1 MKVAGLLLPL
11 LLLFGAC
18 AAPPQPNAPDFAR
31 IPYEPLSREAV
42 VAIALREWRA
52 FGSKVNDTGTDLDL
66 TGDAKPERQPG
77 LWQRVGE
84 YWWEGLAPGRQ
95 EAAWTG
101 KHDEHGIAFP
111 PEVDGNYAWSAVFV
125 SYVMRI
131 AGAGP
136 GFPYAADHADYINIA
151 KRMATR
157 QASGWAVVAERP
169 ESYTPQPGD
178 LICNGRGSAA
188 RLRYDD
194 LPTGRFPAHC
204 DIVVEVAADQLTAIG
219 GNVDDAVTMRHL
231 PLIDDQR
238 LAVLRVLYSGPG
250 V

>member
-1 MKVAGLLLPL
+1 MKAAAL
-11 LLLFGAC
+11 LLLLVGAC
-18 AAPPQPNAPDFAR
+18 AAPPRPNVPDFAR

-52 FGSKVNDTGTDLDL
+52 FGSKVNDTGADLDL

-84 YWWEGLAPGRQ
+84 YWWEGLDPGRQ

-101 KHDEHGIAFP
+101 KHDEHGIVFP
-111 PEVDGNYAWSAVFV
+111 PEVDGEYAWSAAFV

-136 GFPYAADHADYINIA
+136 RFPYSADHADYIDIA
-151 KRMATR
+151 KRMATG

-169 ESYTPQPGD
+169 ESYAPQPGD
-178 LICNGRGSAA
+178 LVCTGRGSAA

-194 LPTGRFPAHC
+194 LPAGHFPAHC
-204 DIVVEVAADQLTAIG
+204 DIVVEVAGDLLTVVG

-231 PLIDDQR
+231 PVLDDQR
-238 LAVLRVLYSGPG
+238 LAVLRVLYPGPG